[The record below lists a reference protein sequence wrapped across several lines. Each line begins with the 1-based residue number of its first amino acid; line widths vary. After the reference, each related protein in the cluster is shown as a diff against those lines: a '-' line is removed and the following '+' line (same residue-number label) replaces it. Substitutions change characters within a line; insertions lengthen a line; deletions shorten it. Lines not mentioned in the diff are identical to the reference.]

1 MLRTPAP
8 VPTRDRITRSSRRAV
23 VMLIVV
29 VGSAGTF
36 SALSGELRPGGLW
49 VVAAASATTIPVA
62 YAWRRWFRRWDAMAP
77 LFILYSDI
85 GITAVLFS
93 FESSWD
99 ALPGAVLLILVS
111 LFGVVFTTSRVL
123 RMHIVFSVVV
133 TLVLAAMAAD
143 EADPML
149 LAARTVTILGAS
161 TTPFLVQLYVAYLR
175 DQVSTSRRDTTTGL
189 LNRRGLEAAIGQ
201 VQQLRTADLTMGVAL
216 IHVALEDID
225 ARHGRTTAKEVVAEL
240 TGALRESAPG
250 ALIARIRHAE
260 FACVVLGGADRVAE
274 DLDALRDDVESLR
287 LRSAPTPL
295 TCTTSRAHLGDGAS
309 RLVVLGRL
317 IASASLA
324 RYSGT
329 LEGDERRP
337 EHDHLVDLLADG
349 GPTIV
354 FQPVVRVGDGT
365 VAGYEALSRFPAGHG
380 TPQTWFAD
388 AAAAGLQTPLELA
401 AVQRAVLASHHLE
414 PDAFLAINVSAGT
427 IMAADLTRLLLP
439 LATQRRV
446 IVEITEHDLVR
457 DYHQLTL
464 ALDDLRAAGLS
475 ISVDDVGAGHSGL
488 RQLVEI
494 KPDVVKLDASIVR
507 GLDHDP
513 MRRAAAKA
521 LTSFAGDIGA
531 ECIYEGIETEDELEA
546 ARALGAGLVQG
557 FLLGRPTA
565 VPLSVGHTA

>member
-8 VPTRDRITRSSRRAV
+8 VPTRDRIARSSRRAV

-36 SALSGELRPGGLW
+36 TALSGNLRPGSLYLVGA
-49 VVAAASATTIPVA
+49 VSVTTVPVA
-62 YAWRRWFRRWDAMAP
+62 LLWRRWYRRWDSMAP

-93 FESSWD
+93 IESPWD

-111 LFGVVFTTSRVL
+111 LYGVVFTNSRVL
-123 RMHIVFSVVV
+123 RAHIAFSVVV
-133 TLVLAAMAAD
+133 ILILAAMAVG

-149 LAARTVTILGAS
+149 LAARTITILGAS

-175 DQVSTSRRDTTTGL
+175 DQVSTSRRDLTTGL

-201 VQQLRTADLTMGVAL
+201 FQQLRTGDLTMGVAL
-216 IHVALEDID
+216 IHLALDD
-225 ARHGRTTAKEVVAEL
+225 VDDRHGRTTGREVVAEL
-240 TGALRESAPG
+240 TGALRESAPS

-260 FACVVLGGADRVAE
+260 FVCVVLGGADTVAD
-274 DLDALRDDVESLR
+274 DLDSLRDDIEALR
-287 LRSAPTPL
+287 LRSASTPL
-295 TCTTSRAHLGDGAS
+295 TCTTSRAHLGDSAS

-324 RYSGT
+324 RYSGA
-329 LEGDERRP
+329 LDGDERRP
-337 EHDHLVDLLADG
+337 EHDHLTQLLADG

-354 FQPVVRVGDGT
+354 FQPVVRVGDRS

-414 PDAFLAINVSAGT
+414 PEAFLAINVSAGT

-457 DYHQLTL
+457 DYHQLTV

-521 LTSFAGDIGA
+521 LTDFARDIGA
-531 ECIYEGIETEDELEA
+531 ECIYEGVETEDELAA
-546 ARALGAGLVQG
+546 ARALGAALVQG

-565 VPLSVGHTA
+565 VPLPVEHTA